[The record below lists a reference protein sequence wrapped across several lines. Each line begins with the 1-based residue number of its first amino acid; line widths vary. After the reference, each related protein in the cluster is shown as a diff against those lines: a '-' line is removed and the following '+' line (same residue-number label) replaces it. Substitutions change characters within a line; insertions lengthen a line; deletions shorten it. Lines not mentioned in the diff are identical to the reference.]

1 VYEIHARISL
11 EKGDLGEYN
20 QCQTQLKALYAQNL
34 GGNPAEF
41 KAYRILYFV
50 YTCNKTDMNDMLA
63 ELTLADKSHE
73 WIKHALDVRS
83 SLALG
88 NYHKFFRLY
97 LEAQNM
103 GAYLM
108 DMFVERERLNALANM
123 SRGYVNVTLRFLTD
137 ELGFDNDEIC
147 REFLETH
154 GAQDIIED
162 KGDHQYRVR
171 IREAAA
177 LFESQRAAA
186 FSKVDIKGQI

>member
-1 VYEIHARISL
+1 
-11 EKGDLGEYN
+11 
-20 QCQTQLKALYAQNL
+20 
-34 GGNPAEF
+34 
-41 KAYRILYFV
+41 
-50 YTCNKTDMNDMLA
+50 MNDMLA

-123 SRGYVNVTLRFLTD
+123 SRGYVYVLDSTPV
-137 ELGFDNDEIC
+137 I
-147 REFLETH
+147 H
-154 GAQDIIED
+154 
-162 KGDHQYRVR
+162 
-171 IREAAA
+171 
-177 LFESQRAAA
+177 
-186 FSKVDIKGQI
+186 